1 MTEGQTRADILMKS
15 YKMRWLI
22 VSYIHYNFLYR
33 PELFFTVMLR
43 WEIVTRIPSSLLD
56 NIIHN
61 EAPALGGCSTLVW
74 TQPCHAQIE
83 VVRTFFMAFLH
94 CLQSRHESFL
104 TSRSC
109 TISRFC
115 KLYKKPAI
123 KDTAPCFDGSN
134 ANKWSKD
141 ESSGKHWEENMRI
154 WGNNDRPLYCM
165 ALCNQASK
173 STFWVSFSLLWG
185 KSVQFPEPFIQLCSP
200 LKSWVLLWL
209 GRLAIPVSLDGFHP
223 LLPQMLYIVESLKYK
238 KNSSRFEHKC

>member
-33 PELFFTVMLR
+33 PELFFTVMLKMR
-43 WEIVTRIPSSLLD
+43 NCYKDPKFSIGQLLD
-56 NIIHN
+56 
-61 EAPALGGCSTLVW
+61 PSTLVW
-74 TQPCHAQIE
+74 TQPCPAQIE

-173 STFWVSFSLLWG
+173 STFWVSFNVLWG

-200 LKSWVLLWL
+200 LKSWVLLWH
-209 GRLAIPVSLDGFHP
+209 GRLAISVSLDGFHP